1 MLSVTRRLF
10 LAGTAISLVTL
21 PRIAVAET
29 PKRGGVLRMSLDQAA
44 SVIHPMLARVNPEY
58 LVTELLYSNLT
69 RLKPDMTVEPDLAIS
84 WEPNETRTEWTFK
97 LRPGVTFHDG
107 SPLTSEDVVATIN
120 AILDPKTASPGRTN
134 VGPIKEVAAI
144 DPLTV
149 KFTLSGA
156 YADLPVALTY
166 LNARIVPAKVIA
178 SDLASLSTTA
188 NGTGPFKLV
197 SYEPDRKIVVERNA
211 AYYDPMRPYLDRVE
225 LLVYPDRT
233 AEASAMMS
241 GEIDLLLTT
250 TPGEYERLAKAS
262 GVKALR
268 TPSGQFLNINL
279 GCDQK
284 PFNDIRV
291 RQALALAVDREATV
305 GFVAGGYGT
314 PGNDTPLNSAYHFYK
329 NIPMKKPD
337 VAKAKQLLAE
347 AGYPNGIDL
356 TLVASDR
363 PATRTQ
369 LGVAVREMA
378 AAAGFRINVQ
388 TMPHATYLDQVWKKG
403 NFYVGFYNMQP
414 TADAIFNLLYTSNA
428 TWNETH
434 WNNSEFDAVINAARV
449 ETDEAKRNAL
459 YAKAQELMN
468 TEVPSVISAF
478 FDLLAAQR
486 AYVEGY
492 TLHPRGSVF
501 RLDMVSLGTGAPKR
515 A

>member
-21 PRIAVAET
+21 PRIAIADA

-107 SPLTSEDVVATIN
+107 SPLTSEDVVASIN

-211 AYYDPMRPYLDRVE
+211 AYYDPTRPYLDRVE

-250 TPGEYERLAKAS
+250 TPGEYERLVKAG

-329 NIPMKKPD
+329 NIPQKKPD
-337 VAKAKQLLAE
+337 IAKAKQLLAD

-356 TLVASDR
+356 TLIASDR
-363 PATRTQ
+363 PTTRTQ

-428 TWNETH
+428 TWNETR
-434 WNNSEFDAVINAARV
+434 WNNSAFDTVINAARV
-449 ETDEAKRNAL
+449 ETDEAKRTAL

-468 TEVPSVISAF
+468 TEVPTVISAF

-486 AYVEGY
+486 SYVEGY

-515 A
+515 V